1 MRGGYLRDV
10 AGLVSLFTPDY
21 YAECVEAFDGDTDE
35 HAFLDFCIQE
45 MNENLAYL
53 ALCAWPNAIGREH
66 AWSALSFPLEQKWA
80 DKVSI
85 IDDVLY
91 LSATFTDKD
100 AFKEYRDHEYASETA
115 DGCVVYFFVPVSDYR
130 WFRFELEV
138 HEGVESVMVF
148 GEAEGTPRGEI
159 TDEMLAKG
167 KFYSDSANTPSK
179 RWVSPEMAGLR
190 RSHPD
195 EALFEVD
202 EDPVSELVEEFGR
215 QFSQEEAEQILEGF
229 RGDVKRA
236 SRLYRDLT
244 EGYAGFMTVEDL
256 IKAGKD

>member
-1 MRGGYLRDV
+1 M
-10 AGLVSLFTPDY
+10 VSPK
-21 YAECVEAFDGDTDE
+21 AR
-35 HAFLDFCIQE
+35 
-45 MNENLAYL
+45 NLS
-53 ALCAWPNAIGREH
+53 PN
-66 AWSALSFPLEQKWA
+66 
-80 DKVSI
+80 KVRTELMTET
-85 IDDVLY
+85 VLY
-91 LSATFTDKD
+91 LSATFTDND
-100 AFKEYRDHEYASETA
+100 AFKEYSDHPCQSETA

-130 WFRFELEV
+130 WFRFELEA

-148 GEAEGTPRGEI
+148 GEAEDTPRGEI

-179 RWVSPEMAGLR
+179 RWLSPEMAGLR
-190 RSHPD
+190 RRHPD

-229 RGDVKRA
+229 RGDIKRA